1 MSYAALVHPIQAIQK
16 PESPHGNQVPY
27 QTLRLPLSLLLLRFR
42 ILKKFEA
49 RRNVAIDTDDFILRA
64 ILHIPRNLPSHRNL
78 QLTLRRSSRLRRRPR
93 RPVPLARELLIQL
106 PVERIDAFYARLRH
120 PTPTLAW
127 NPSAHHSTQ
136 TYSGSE
142 FALSSSRSSLASA
155 C

>member
-1 MSYAALVHPIQAIQK
+1 M
-16 PESPHGNQVPY
+16 
-27 QTLRLPLSLLLLRFR
+27 
-42 ILKKFEA
+42 LKKLKS
-49 RRNVAIDTDDFILRA
+49 RRNVAIDTNNFILRA
-64 ILHIPRNLPSHRNL
+64 ILHIPRTLHSPR
-78 QLTLRRSSRLRRRPR
+78 TLRAIPRRSIRRRR
-93 RPVPLARELLIQL
+93 RPVPLARELRIQL
-106 PVERIDAFYARLRH
+106 PLERIDAFYARLRH